1 MILSRNSSSVSSHED
16 GPTAFANVTAS
27 ASQIATNANDT
38 DQQHLTY
45 NSHSQQMAS
54 QQQQHHHHLNHQHLT
69 LTARQQQHQQQ
80 QPELC
85 VNRKVMRK
93 SAMKTNRKRSA
104 SSENVMNEKIA
115 RDENENNH
123 IDNNDDDIDD
133 DANDDL
139 DEDAEIDEDIDMD
152 ELDHEDDDGDEDEVD
167 LIHDDEDEELTRRI
181 PKVENI
187 SPIPNTTTLLKDNS
201 SKPILKFSVS
211 AILGDTREGVRVRNE
226 FMQPQHIWP
235 YLQQNFI
242 HHSHF
247 PHPAFLTQH
256 QHNHNNIHSI
266 HSSSNNNNGI
276 VAANSCQPQTTSSS
290 SPGSTISDSDNHS
303 TCTANSISTNTSSNN
318 NNNSSSS
325 NTLCSNNN
333 GPNDKDNSQH
343 QSHDSTE
350 DNNRR
355 HTMPL
360 GTTAGQE
367 KQTMPLHN
375 PGGGGPPLH
384 SQQQQPQHPQAV
396 IAKPLPSRPTPFLPH
411 SLQHPH
417 LHSLLAHCRN
427 PYMSVGAQVFPLPPG
442 QGFPW
447 AHSTRGKPRRGMMRR
462 AVFSDSQRKG
472 LEKRFQQQK
481 YISKPDRK
489 KLAERLGLKD
499 SQVKIWFQNRR
510 MKWRNSKERELL
522 ASGGSRDQTLPNK
535 NNPNPDLSDAKCD
548 RPLTPSLTTANV
560 SRTFTQYDELQ
571 QRSATSTPKPANSP
585 NSMQSPPPPP
595 SSSSSVVSQSGHL
608 NMHNLP
614 QPVTSI
620 GPFGSQLHQ
629 LSSPPPLLTVAKLP
643 TQQQHDQSSTST
655 SNASSPPS
663 SAGGLMPMTSAE
675 FQAKINAEMHKHLV
689 AADLKMKL
697 ESTLNEAKQ
706 RRMNMLSISCSGGG
720 GPGPDAIHHMAL
732 HPGHPFFAMQHHL
745 QQQQQQQH
753 QLQHSAAVAGGGHLN
768 SQPPASATHLTAGQQ
783 FANHHHQQQQQQH
796 QQQFQNSE
804 FMKMYYDDY
813 DESNSD
819 SDEEI
824 SVT

>member
-1 MILSRNSSSVSSHED
+1 MLLSRNTSVTSHED
-16 GPTAFANVTAS
+16 S
-27 ASQIATNANDT
+27 ASVFASTNNSNITNDPSH
-38 DQQHLTY
+38 DHIMSYDHHHQHLQHLTPH
-45 NSHSQQMAS
+45 SHLSITRS
-54 QQQQHHHHLNHQHLT
+54 LNDD
-69 LTARQQQHQQQ
+69 RV
-80 QPELC
+80 ELC
-85 VNRKVMRK
+85 CQICGNFSPIVNIKNLTKEELLRKENNFK
-93 SAMKTNRKRSA
+93 CDKCKKIKKNRNKKI
-104 SSENVMNEKIA
+104 NVNNSDDDDDEQSDSID
-115 RDENENNH
+115 RDDDEGGDDDENDNHANNMERTH
-123 IDNNDDDIDD
+123 DVIDDEDDDADIGIDDDMDDDID
-133 DANDDL
+133 N
-139 DEDAEIDEDIDMD
+139 ED
-152 ELDHEDDDGDEDEVD
+152 VD
-167 LIHDDEDEELTRRI
+167 LVRDDDDEDMDNDGGSLRL
-181 PKVENI
+181 PKVEKVSNA
-187 SPIPNTTTLLKDNS
+187 SATTLLKDNNT
-201 SKPILKFSVS
+201 KPILKFSVS

-242 HHSHF
+242 HHPHF

-256 QHNHNNIHSI
+256 HNGS
-266 HSSSNNNNGI
+266 
-276 VAANSCQPQTTSSS
+276 NSCQPQTTSSS

-303 TCTANSISTNTSSNN
+303 TCTTNSISTNTSCNN
-318 NNNSSSS
+318 NNNS
-325 NTLCSNNN
+325 NHTNNN
-333 GPNDKDNSQH
+333 NSHGNNNNNNNDKDNNE
-343 QSHDSTE
+343 E

-355 HTMPL
+355 HTMP
-360 GTTAGQE
+360 TGQE
-367 KQTMPLHN
+367 KATTPLQHPGN
-375 PGGGGPPLH
+375 GGGGNGSGGGGGPLMH
-384 SQQQQPQHPQAV
+384 AQQPQHPQAV

-535 NNPNPDLSDAKCD
+535 NNPNPDLSDAKGD
-548 RPLTPSLTTANV
+548 RPLTPLSPMAMSPQGHSV
-560 SRTFTQYDELQ
+560 SPPLNSPNAKEDL
-571 QRSATSTPKPANSP
+571 SNSNASTPKPLVSPKTP
-585 NSMQSPPPPP
+585 NSLQSPPI
-595 SSSSSVVSQSGHL
+595 
-608 NMHNLP
+608 MHHIP

-620 GPFGSQLHQ
+620 GTSFGNTQQ
-629 LSSPPPLLTVAKLP
+629 MQISSPPPLLTVAKLP
-643 TQQQHDQSSTST
+643 SQHDQSSTSST
-655 SNASSPPS
+655 ASSPPNN
-663 SAGGLMPMTSAE
+663 GGGGGGGGGSNGGIMPMTSAE

-689 AADLKMKL
+689 AADLKFKL
-697 ESTLNEAKQ
+697 ETTLNEAKQ
-706 RRMNMLSISCSGGG
+706 RRMTMLNISAGGMS
-720 GPGPDAIHHMAL
+720 GPDSLHSMAL
-732 HPGHPFFAMQHHL
+732 HPGHPANNIFITNAMHQHL
-745 QQQQQQQH
+745 QQQQQQQ
-753 QLQHSAAVAGGGHLN
+753 QQQAVA
-768 SQPPASATHLTAGQQ
+768 AMA
-783 FANHHHQQQQQQH
+783 HQQQNANSQH
-796 QQQFQNSE
+796 NLNNPQHNPQFQNPD